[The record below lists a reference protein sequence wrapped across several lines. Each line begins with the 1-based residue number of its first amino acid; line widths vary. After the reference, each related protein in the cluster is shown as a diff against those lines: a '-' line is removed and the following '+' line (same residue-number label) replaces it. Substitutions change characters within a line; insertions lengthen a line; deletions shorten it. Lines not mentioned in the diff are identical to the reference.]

1 MNSARQDGLGAKLAH
16 NIPLF
21 SAAIGSI
28 FAFAIAGA
36 ALRMH
41 AVVAIAAVSA
51 VTLLSG
57 LYFRSQIGGVTGDCF
72 GATNQLAEIAVYMCG
87 VWA

>member
-1 MNSARQDGLGAKLAH
+1 MPASEPSHPNDNLMERFDRAGLRRFRARD
-16 NIPLF
+16 
-21 SAAIGSI
+21 AI
-28 FAFAIAGA
+28 IA
-36 ALRMH
+36 
-41 AVVAIAAVSA
+41 VAIAAVSA